1 MTGSTFFLCLL
12 MLFFNTLLS
21 QKGIVIIMNEEIKI
35 VALEALK
42 TMPNVSRLDVVNILE
57 CVQKC
62 YAQVEDISIEE
73 HFLIDE
79 LQYFI
84 NRLKA

>member
-1 MTGSTFFLCLL
+1 
-12 MLFFNTLLS
+12 
-21 QKGIVIIMNEEIKI
+21 MNEEIKI

-62 YAQVEDISIEE
+62 YAQVEDVSIEE
-73 HFLIDE
+73 RFLIDE

-84 NRLKA
+84 KFSAYIFSSQIGLGPP

>member
-1 MTGSTFFLCLL
+1 
-12 MLFFNTLLS
+12 
-21 QKGIVIIMNEEIKI
+21 MNEEIKI

-42 TMPNVSRLDVVNILE
+42 TMPNVSSLDVANILE

-62 YAQVEDISIEE
+62 YAQVEDVSIEE
-73 HFLIDE
+73 RFLIDE

-84 NRLKA
+84 NGLKE